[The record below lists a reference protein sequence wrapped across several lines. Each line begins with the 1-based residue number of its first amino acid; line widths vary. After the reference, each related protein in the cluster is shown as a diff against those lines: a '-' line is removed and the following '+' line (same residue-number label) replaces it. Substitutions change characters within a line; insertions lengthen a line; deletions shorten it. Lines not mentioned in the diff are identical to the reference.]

1 MATKKKSFPQATSHS
16 QLEVP
21 PPPTRSL
28 QVYAIDPSSG
38 KYSGNQVTVRVPWER
53 LEPGPTGRKIAVVD
67 YDAANKCYYPPINLE
82 DPRLLANDGLDP
94 TEADPR
100 FHQQMVYAIASRTIQ
115 MFEVAL
121 GRDIHWRRADRIGGS
136 ADKENKFRKADDI
149 WILKLYPHAM
159 QQANAYYSPQAH
171 GILFGYFTAKKTGQ
185 GRNLPGQ
192 LVFTCLS
199 QDIVSHEVTHAVI
212 DGIRTYF
219 TEPTNPDVLAFHEG
233 FADLCALFSHFSQ
246 HDSLIDTI
254 RQTGGRLYQSELNPV
269 AGDPANTD
277 QAELTAEIRQLID
290 TIRKTSAVTN
300 KAEPDSVAREAA
312 NADDDD
318 NKDQPAIT
326 AEIRRTNPLIQ
337 LAIQFG
343 QASGKKRGLRSA
355 LGTPPNSDDIHNN
368 VNDPHFRGSILVA
381 AVFDAFFSIYM
392 KRADTLFRIYHA
404 GGIDAVNAELP
415 APLAELLATCATQ
428 TAVQFFQL
436 CARSIDY
443 CPPIDITFGDFLR
456 ALITVSRDID
466 PSDDDGVRDALMEA
480 FRLRGIYSESA
491 SFYSEDALSW
501 PPVADLPAIDGLVFG
516 SPNGLTSKEKDQNGD
531 ALRSWANKHRA
542 ELGLDPDLPLTVPSF
557 HPVFRTQQNGR
568 LRMEMVVEII
578 QSTQAQ
584 FSDAV
589 PQAGT
594 FPFRAG
600 VTLIVE
606 APKPKSH
613 EQPEDVPPKVR
624 FVIGREM
631 TGPDAKQRE
640 EKQRSFFI
648 SQGLAVGN
656 NEDATHFQANFGLL
670 HEEY

>member
-1 MATKKKSFPQATSHS
+1 
-16 QLEVP
+16 LEVP
-21 PPPTRSL
+21 TPTVRSL

-38 KYSGNQVTVRVPWER
+38 KYSGNQVTVRIPWEP
-53 LEPGPTGRKIAVVD
+53 LDPGPTGKKIAVVD
-67 YDAANKCYYPPINLE
+67 YDAANKCYYPPIDLDNPL
-82 DPRLLANDGLDP
+82 LLANDGLDP

-100 FHQQMVYAIASRTIQ
+100 FHQQMVYAIASRTVQ

-121 GRDIHWRRADRIGGS
+121 GRKIHWRRADRFGGS
-136 ADKENKFRKADDI
+136 ADKDNQFRKKDDI
-149 WILKLYPHAM
+149 WVLKLYPHAM

-171 GILFGYFTAKKTGQ
+171 GILFGYFTANKTGQ

-199 QDIVSHEVTHAVI
+199 QDIIAHEVTHAVI

-254 RQTGGRLYQSELNPV
+254 RQTGGRLYQSELKPV
-269 AGDPANTD
+269 AG
-277 QAELTAEIRQLID
+277 
-290 TIRKTSAVTN
+290 KT
-300 KAEPDSVAREAA
+300 
-312 NADDDD
+312 D
-318 NKDQPAIT
+318 NKDQPTIT
-326 AEIRRTNPLIQ
+326 AEIRRMNPLIQ

-355 LGTPPNSDDIHNN
+355 LDTPPNSDDIHKN

-381 AVFDAFFSIYM
+381 AVFDAFFSVYM
-392 KRADTLFRIYHA
+392 KRADTLFRIYRS
-404 GGIDAVNAELP
+404 GGIDTVSADLP
-415 APLAELLATCATQ
+415 APLAELLATCAAQ

-456 ALITVSRDID
+456 AIVTVSRDLD
-466 PSDDDGVRDALMEA
+466 PADDDGVRDALMEA

-501 PPVADLPAIDGLVFG
+501 PADADLPPIHDLVFG
-516 SPNGLTSKEKDQNGD
+516 SPNGLTSEEKDHNGD
-531 ALRSWANKHRA
+531 ALRAWANKNRA
-542 ELGLDPDLPLTVPSF
+542 LGLDPHLPITVPSF
-557 HPVFRTQQNGR
+557 HPVFRTKQNGR

-578 QSTQAQ
+578 QSTQVE
-584 FSDAV
+584 FSRAV
-589 PQAGT
+589 PDAGS

-606 APKPKSH
+606 APKPKSR
-613 EQPEDVPPKVR
+613 EQPTDVPPKVR

-631 TGPDAKQRE
+631 TGPSAKQRA

-648 SQGLAVGN
+648 SQGLAIGN
-656 NEDATHFQANFGLL
+656 TEEATHFQANFGLL

>member
-1 MATKKKSFPQATSHS
+1 MVTKTKNSPQVGSHDALKLPIPS
-16 QLEVP
+16 
-21 PPPTRSL
+21 TRSL

-38 KYSGNQVTVRVPWER
+38 KYTGNQVTVQIPWEP
-53 LEPGPTGRKIAVVD
+53 LTPGPTGHKIAVVD
-67 YDAANKCYYPPINLE
+67 YDATNTCYYPPVDL
-82 DPRLLANDGLDP
+82 DHKLLLANDGLDP

-121 GRDIHWRRADRIGGS
+121 GRKIHWRRADRFGGS
-136 ADKENKFRKADDI
+136 EDEFRKKDDI
-149 WILKLYPHAM
+149 WVLKLYPHAM

-171 GILFGYFTAKKTGQ
+171 GILFGYFTANKTGQ

-192 LVFTCLS
+192 IVFTCLS
-199 QDIVSHEVTHAVI
+199 QDIIAHEVTHAVI

-254 RQTGGRLYQSELNPV
+254 RQTGGKLYQTNLTAV
-269 AGDPANTD
+269 AADKDPAII
-277 QAELTAEIRQLID
+277 AELRQLIDTMRKSSVSNKTDSAARDVADGDYEDDKDKPVITAEIRQ
-290 TIRKTSAVTN
+290 
-300 KAEPDSVAREAA
+300 
-312 NADDDD
+312 
-318 NKDQPAIT
+318 
-326 AEIRRTNPLIQ
+326 TNPLTQ

-343 QASGKKRGLRSA
+343 QATGKSSGLRSA
-355 LGTPPNSDDIHNN
+355 LGTPPNSDDIHRN

-381 AVFDAFFSIYM
+381 AVFDAFFSVYM
-392 KRADTLFRIYHA
+392 KRADKLFRIYRA
-404 GGIDAVNAELP
+404 GGKDTVSDELP
-415 APLAELLATCATQ
+415 APLAELLATSATQ
-428 TAVQFFQL
+428 TSVQFFQL
-436 CARSIDY
+436 CARAIDY

-456 ALITVSRDID
+456 AIITVSRDLD
-466 PSDDDGVRDALMEA
+466 PADDDGVRDALMEA

-501 PPVADLPAIDGLVFG
+501 PPDANLPAIEDLIFG
-516 SPNGLTSKEKDQNGD
+516 SPNGLTHKENDHNGD
-531 ALRSWANKHRA
+531 ALRKWANENRGA
-542 ELGLDPDLPLTVPSF
+542 LCLDPHLPITVPSF
-557 HPVFRTQQNGR
+557 HPVFHAKQNGR
-568 LRMEMVVEII
+568 LQMEMVVEII
-578 QSTQAQ
+578 QSTQAK

-600 VTLIVE
+600 VTLIVD
-606 APKPKSH
+606 APKPISH
-613 EQPEDVPPKVR
+613 TEPKDVPPTVR

-631 TGPDAKQRE
+631 TGPEAKMRE

-648 SQGLAVGN
+648 AQGLAMGN
-656 NEDATHFQANFGLL
+656 TEDAAHFQANFGLL